1 MNAATRP
8 TPATTQAP
16 SAERALRPVPGGP
29 LLILTLVILVG
40 LVASLIVTGAR
51 EGSVYAWHAIATI
64 VVAVASPFVF
74 AGLFVVPPR
83 EARVLVLFGRYA
95 GTVRDPGYFWVNP
108 FAKRSKVSLKA
119 SNIAT
124 DRVKVNDLDG
134 NPIEIGAVVVYQVR
148 DTAQAV
154 FDVED
159 YRHFTDIQVETA
171 VRKLASIHPYD
182 DNSTSDAISLR
193 GDSEEVANE
202 LKAELQDRLNR
213 AGIEVI
219 EARISHLAYAPEIA
233 SAMLQRQQAAA
244 IIAARQQIVDGAV
257 GMVEDAIKSLSAKEV
272 IELDDERKATLVG
285 NLLVVLCG
293 QADAQPVINT
303 GTLYN

>member
-1 MNAATRP
+1 MSIEP
-8 TPATTQAP
+8 TNP
-16 SAERALRPVPGGP
+16 SKEKTLRPLPGG
-29 LLILTLVILVG
+29 LVLFAALVVWIG
-40 LVASLIVTGAR
+40 IVGSLVWMAVATQS
-51 EGSVYAWHAIATI
+51 AWVAHVVIAVLATI
-64 VVAVASPFVF
+64 ALPFVLK
-74 AGLFVVPPR
+74 GLFVVPPR
-83 EARVLVLFGRYA
+83 EARVLVRFGRYA
-95 GTVRDPGYFWVNP
+95 GTVRESGFFWANP
-108 FAKRSKVSLKA
+108 FAERSPVSLKA

-159 YRHFTDIQVETA
+159 YRHFTDVQVETA

-182 DNSTSDAISLR
+182 DNSSSDAISLR
-193 GDSEEVANE
+193 GDSEEVADE
-202 LKAELQDRLNR
+202 LKTELQARLER

-219 EARISHLAYAPEIA
+219 EARISHLAYAAEIA

-244 IIAARQQIVDGAV
+244 IIAARKQIVEGAV
-257 GMVEDAIKSLSAKEV
+257 GMVEDAIRDLSAKSV
-272 IELDDERKATLVG
+272 VELDEERKATLVG

-303 GTLYN
+303 GTLYS